1 MTSQHCF
8 LLALRTVAVP
18 VTLTLFGG
26 NAAMAQFAQ
35 TPIEITS
42 RITTLAPHSNQ
53 IEYHYQTTDVSL
65 INTFGALDEN
75 LNLIPKELGTLKALV
90 PAGSYVI
97 ADGVRY
103 DLVEFHFHQPAEHT
117 LNGTRSPMEV
127 HFVHLRADVQ
137 DSRTPGPGFTDCRQ
151 VDRPALAI
159 GVFIAPGN
167 ADPEL
172 QKIFAPPVLPV
183 DSSSLPVTVVNLNL
197 RKLVP
202 DGQASWRYLGGLS
215 TPSKTCNSA
224 SLVFQ
229 LTNNIFPE
237 IVRWYVLQDVVHLP
251 IDDMDKFHALFEDGN
266 ARPVQPLNGRPVFRD
281 QKQNPR

>member
-1 MTSQHCF
+1 MTTQRCF

-18 VTLTLFGG
+18 VALTLFGG
-26 NAAMAQFAQ
+26 NAAKAQFAQ
-35 TPIEITS
+35 TPIDITS
-42 RITTLAPHSNQ
+42 RITTLAPYSNG
-53 IEYHYQTTDVSL
+53 IEYHYQTATVL
-65 INTFGALDEN
+65 LRNTFGAKDELFN
-75 LNLIPKELGTLKALV
+75 VIPKKLGTIKASV
-90 PAGSYVI
+90 PDGSYVI
-97 ADGVRY
+97 VEGIRY
-103 DLVEFHFHQPAEHT
+103 NLVEFHFHQPSEHT
-117 LNGTRSPMEV
+117 LNGNRSPMEV

-137 DSRTPGPGFTDCRQ
+137 DSRTPGPGFTDCLQ

-229 LTNNIFPE
+229 LTYDIFPE

-251 IDDMDKFHALFEDGN
+251 ITDMDKFHALFEDGN
-266 ARPVQPLNGRPVFRD
+266 ARPVQNLNGRPVFRD
-281 QKQNPR
+281 QKQNPK